1 MDKRK
6 GKGRG
11 EEVCSGCEE
20 KKEERR
26 GGERGRF
33 ILRSLR
39 VFLFLRY
46 D

>member
-11 EEVCSGCEE
+11 EEDYSGCEK
-20 KKEERR
+20 KKEEGS

-33 ILRSLR
+33 MLRSLR
-39 VFLFLRY
+39 IFIFRRY